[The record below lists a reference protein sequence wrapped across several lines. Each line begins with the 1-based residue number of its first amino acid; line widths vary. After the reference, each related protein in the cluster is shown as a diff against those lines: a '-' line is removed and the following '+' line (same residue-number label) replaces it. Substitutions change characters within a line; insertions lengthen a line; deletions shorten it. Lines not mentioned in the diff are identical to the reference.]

1 MDKNKDFLT
10 RRQVKEQ
17 TGWSLNFID
26 RRLPRVKIG
35 GKILIQVRE
44 LERVLNGEIA
54 RD

>member
-10 RRQVKEQ
+10 RKQVKER

-26 RRLPRVKIG
+26 CRLPRVKIG
-35 GKILIQVRE
+35 GKILIPVRE
-44 LERVLNGEIA
+44 LERVLSGETV